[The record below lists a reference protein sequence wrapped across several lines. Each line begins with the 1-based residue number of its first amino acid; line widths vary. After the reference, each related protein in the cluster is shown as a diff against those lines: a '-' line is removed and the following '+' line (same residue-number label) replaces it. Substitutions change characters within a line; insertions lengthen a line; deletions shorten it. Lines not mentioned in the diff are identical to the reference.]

1 MKYELENKVLVS
13 IKKELDTGDIS
24 GDFDEKIEQK
34 VRRNGQRRRA
44 LKGIGVLLMV
54 FGTAIWVSSEGDLNS
69 TREPLP
75 MSQTFESLQADDA
88 RLAEEWWEEDWAVTE
103 DDEAYTEEFQ
113 ALALLLIDPMYRDV
127 EQLRKGE

>member
-1 MKYELENKVLVS
+1 MKYELENKVLVA
-13 IKKELDTGDIS
+13 IKKELDAGDIS
-24 GDFDEKIEQK
+24 GDFDERIEQK

-44 LKGIGVLLMV
+44 LKGIGVLLLV
-54 FGTAIWVSSEGDLNS
+54 FGTAVWVSSTGDLNS
-69 TREPLP
+69 PRAPLP

-88 RLAEEWWEEDWAVTE
+88 QLAEEWWEEDWAVTE

-113 ALALLLIDPMYRDV
+113 ALALLVTDPMYRDV